1 MNIVEIIEK
10 KRDKKELTEKEIR
23 FFISGVCGGSIP
35 DYQIS
40 AFLMAVCI
48 NGMSDSEIAVLTDAM
63 AKSGDSVDLSYIE
76 GIKVDKHSSGGVGDK
91 TTLVVAPMAAAC
103 GLPVAKM
110 SGRGL
115 GFSGG
120 TIDKLE
126 SIPGFRTSLSE
137 EEFIRFIKRDKIA
150 LMGQTKNVAPADKK
164 LYALRDVTGT
174 VPSIPLIAASIMSKK
189 LACGSDSIVL
199 DVKCG
204 SGAFMK
210 SLDDAVLLAQKM
222 VTIGERN
229 GRRVYGIVTNMDQPL
244 GNAVGNALEVKE
256 AVETLKGKGPK
267 DFTELCYIIGS
278 YMLVA
283 GEKAKDTD
291 EARKMLEASVS
302 DGSALE
308 KFRRFVENQGGDPSI
323 TENYGLL
330 PSAAVKK
337 VLISPCEGVISYIDG
352 EKTGAAAVSAKAGRL
367 SKTDKIDFGS
377 GFVLLAKIGDMVE
390 KGQPLAEIYAP
401 DEKSAEEAE
410 KRLSEAYS
418 FSEAAEVKP
427 MLLAYTDKE
436 GIYFD
441 KNKRC

>member
-10 KRDKKELTEKEIR
+10 KRDEIPLSEEEIR
-23 FFISGVCGGSIP
+23 FFVKGVCDNSFP

-40 AFLMAVCI
+40 ALLMAICI
-48 NGMSDSEIAVLTDAM
+48 NGMSDGEIAVLTDAM
-63 AKSGDSVDLSYIE
+63 AKSGDMVDLSYID

-91 TTLVVAPMAAAC
+91 TTLAVAPMVAAC

-126 SIPGFRTSLSE
+126 SIAGFRTTLSE
-137 EEFIRFIKRDKIA
+137 EEFIRFVKEDGIA

-189 LACGSDSIVL
+189 LACGSDAIVL

-210 SLDDAVLLAQKM
+210 NLDDALELAQKM
-222 VTIGERN
+222 VAIGQQN
-229 GRRVYGIVTNMDQPL
+229 GRRVFAAITNMDQPL

-256 AVETLKGKGPK
+256 AIDTLKGKGPA

-278 YMLVA
+278 FMLVA
-283 GEKAKDTD
+283 GEKA
-291 EARKMLEASVS
+291 ENIAQAREMLVKSVES
-302 DGSALE
+302 GAALD
-308 KFRRFVENQGGDPSI
+308 KFRKFILNQGGNPEIINNTD
-323 TENYGLL
+323 LL
-330 PSAAVKK
+330 SVAKVKR
-337 VLISPCEGVISYIDG
+337 VLSSPCDNTVISIDG
-352 EKTGAAAVSAKAGRL
+352 ERVGAAALTVKAGRL
-367 SKTDKIDFGS
+367 TKTDQIDYGS
-377 GFVLLAKIGDMVE
+377 GFVLLVKAGDKVV

-401 DEKSAEEAE
+401 DEESAGLAEKQLMNAYFFGKSAQI
-410 KRLSEAYS
+410 
-418 FSEAAEVKP
+418 KP
-427 MLLAYTDKE
+427 ILLAYADKE
-436 GIYFD
+436 GICID
-441 KNKRC
+441 